1 MNNFIYRLNLKFIMS
16 KLIELTNL
24 NADNFIE
31 LLSDSNII
39 VYENV
44 QGSKIFIEWD
54 GENFHLRTK
63 SITNEPINKI
73 DLALQKYYN
82 NVFTYLD
89 NMDIRVKNLL
99 PKNVHFCCQYFPDEK
114 PAHIRYDR
122 IPQNHLILTSI
133 VKNNKFTFD
142 YDEISEFARLLNIT
156 AQPILFIGKLTPK
169 QIELIKYFLHTKK
182 EDLEFIFGEGNDNF
196 ASFFY
201 KILNTSYKNSIL
213 MNEGTYQ
220 DMLDKLIIK
229 IEGKDEIS
237 LAILNPLYLKTEDK
251 VNHYT
256 ETFSIIV
263 LDFLEFLQ
271 GIDFEHK
278 YIKGK
283 LGDEI
288 YIEILSDLFNRYI
301 EDKKWRVKNFEFS
314 IPPFFYDDKFKV
326 NKDFIINK
334 HTKYLIE
341 SSERLE
347 FIFKVILQ
355 SFRNKKQNVVGVF
368 NKNTLAIFNN
378 YVDIINGMIDKAL
391 RIEREEELMKHNL
404 LDFGSFF
411 KIKYP
416 QGDAE
421 GKVYPELFKKI
432 EDETPSF
439 NKKEKPNETKK

>member
-1 MNNFIYRLNLKFIMS
+1 MS

-31 LLSDSNII
+31 LLRDSNIF
-39 VYENV
+39 VYENI
-44 QGSKIFIEWD
+44 QGSKVFIEYN
-54 GENFHLRTK
+54 GEEFFLRTK
-63 SITNEPINKI
+63 SINNTPINKI
-73 DLALQKYYN
+73 DLALQKYYYKI
-82 NVFTYLD
+82 FDYLENLD
-89 NMDIRVKNLL
+89 ERIKNLL
-99 PKNVHFCCQYFPDEK
+99 PKGVHFCCQYFPDEK

-133 VKNNKFTFD
+133 VKNDKFTFD
-142 YDEISEFARLLNIT
+142 FDEISEYARLLNIT
-156 AQPILFIGKLTPK
+156 AQPVLFSGSLSSK
-169 QIELIKYFLHTKK
+169 QLELIKYFLHTRK
-182 EDLEFIFGEGNDNF
+182 EDLEYIFGEGNDNF

-201 KILNTSYKNSIL
+201 KILNPTYKNSIL
-213 MNEGTYQ
+213 MNEGGFQ

-229 IEGKDEIS
+229 LEGKDEIS
-237 LAILNPLYLKTEDK
+237 LAILNPLYLKTDDK
-251 VNHYT
+251 ISHYT
-256 ETFSIIV
+256 ETFSIII

-288 YIEILSDLFNRYI
+288 YIDIISDLFNRYI
-301 EDKKWRVKNFEFS
+301 EDKAWRIKNFEFS

-326 NKDFIINK
+326 NKEFIINK
-334 HTKYLIE
+334 QTKYLID

-347 FIFKVILQ
+347 FIFKVVLQ
-355 SFRNKKQNVVGVF
+355 SFRFKKDTVVGVF
-368 NKNTLAIFNN
+368 NKNTLRIFNE

-404 LDFGSFF
+404 LDFGSFY

-416 QGDAE
+416 QGDGE
-421 GKVYPELFKKI
+421 GKVYPDLFKKI
-432 EDETPSF
+432 DSESTTPA
-439 NKKEKPNETKK
+439 NKKEKGGDIKKK